1 MPLIICCSK
10 SVQLCQPR
18 SRSRD
23 NDVRGCDVKE
33 RESNGSSL
41 SMRELVRG
49 VPRVVPAKSASL
61 SADILILACLF
72 GKGKEKSFDSRH
84 VSGDRRCSDD
94 VSRVIIRGIHGSSVA
109 ILYVLSGRSLR
120 YPRCIATFV
129 ASCIIIISTYATRN
143 DIPRRSPTMAD
154 DSCRNL

>member
-49 VPRVVPAKSASL
+49 VPRVPKSASL

-72 GKGKEKSFDSRH
+72 GKGKEKSFDI
-84 VSGDRRCSDD
+84 
-94 VSRVIIRGIHGSSVA
+94 RVTCLA
-109 ILYVLSGRSLR
+109 IEDA
-120 YPRCIATFV
+120 AT
-129 ASCIIIISTYATRN
+129 T
-143 DIPRRSPTMAD
+143 
-154 DSCRNL
+154 